1 MRGCAAENQPI
12 LGAVF
17 VENALQVRD
26 RDLLIQAE
34 IQKTQE
40 FMKDMTELFREADT
54 DCSGILTRDEMDMY
68 LQDERVSMYMST
80 HQLDV
85 SDVALMFKL
94 LDTDLTGEVV
104 MEEFV
109 LGCHRLKGHAKCLDI
124 MRVFECMDHVL
135 AQLASVQAALGIQ
148 ADTKLP
154 ACASIAVEG
163 ASAFAN
169 AAKSACADADDG
181 QEGTVGCRK
190 DPNAPEQRP
199 ALDLPKVF

>member
-34 IQKTQE
+34 IQKTQD

-54 DCSGILTRDEMDMY
+54 DCSGILTREELEMY

-135 AQLASVQAALGIQ
+135 AQLASVQAALGI
-148 ADTKLP
+148 
-154 ACASIAVEG
+154 E
-163 ASAFAN
+163 ASAFAD
-169 AAKSACADADDG
+169 AARAVCANADDG
-181 QEGTVGCRK
+181 HEGTAASRK
-190 DPNAPEQRP
+190 ENNAEL
-199 ALDLPKVF
+199 ALDHPKVPTVF